1 MTELEQSVSGRKA
14 MDFVII
20 VKALR
25 VMVKKGEYPY
35 DKIKKVLAVVQKH
48 GDCNCQECGLLR
60 KEMGTNFSR
69 AVSRIAVIRKEYYE
83 AERHGEFKEMIKLA
97 QKGTELLFFFQRAGL
112 DYIDLIRALLKVF
125 RKKVIFI

>member
-1 MTELEQSVSGRKA
+1 MTELEQSVSGKKA

-20 VKALR
+20 VKALS
-25 VMVKKGEYPY
+25 VLVKKGEYPY
-35 DKIKKVLAVVQKH
+35 DKITKVLAVIQKH
-48 GDCNCQECGLLR
+48 GDCDCQECSLLR

-83 AERHGEFKEMIKLA
+83 AERCGEFEEMIKLA
-97 QKGTELLFFFQRAGL
+97 RKGTELLCFFQRSGL
-112 DYIDLIRALLKVF
+112 EYIDLIRALLKVF